1 MWLVTLGA
9 LCREQAAGQRMH
21 LGPQPE
27 ERKGGRRMQKEG
39 IVPGAPW
46 KDAAGVQA
54 GLGSRDE
61 VVGLR
66 DLRGPCHH
74 LRPWRHSAC
83 CLERETEAQCGGC
96 DLC

>member
-1 MWLVTLGA
+1 MAGYAGSAVQRAGSWAEDAPGTPARGA
-9 LCREQAAGQRMH
+9 EGWEADAEGRNCSW
-21 LGPQPE
+21 GPL
-27 ERKGGRRMQKEG
+27 
-39 IVPGAPW
+39 

-66 DLRGPCHH
+66 DLGKPYHH